1 MELKKYQQEALNSI
15 SVFCENYEKFAG
27 NIDGAFSQ
35 TLIELQRP
43 LEPYLRVK
51 DSDTPYLCVRIPTGG
66 GKTLLAAKS
75 IKPVVNDLY
84 QSENFLII
92 WLAPRDIIVNQ
103 TIEALQNP
111 KHPYRQAIEEDFP
124 NSSINVMSLEDA
136 KRSSF
141 NAKTELTIL
150 VGSAQ
155 AFNVGDNDIRK
166 FYEENSCYH
175 TLLQNTEYADEPSLA
190 NAIKYHQPYI
200 IIDEAHKSRTDLSI
214 ANIID
219 LKPSFILE
227 LTATPHRDHQPK
239 AGLYASNILFSV
251 SASQLKA
258 ENMIKLPIVLET
270 VDNWEKTILDCVERR
285 ERLHKL
291 AIAEEVTNG
300 KYIRPMVLF
309 RAEPNKGSDPIT
321 YDKIKQYLLKIGAK
335 ENEIVISTGSIK
347 ELDNLEEKDCK
358 SIVDKNCSV
367 KYIITVDALKE
378 GWDCPFAYILG
389 VVSDLSSATAV
400 EQLLGRILRNPYVEQ
415 KDNEELNY
423 SYAIVSSNKF
433 QDTANSLKDQLVKN
447 GFEKIEADLNIVRDD
462 NTHKEASEIGGLF
475 GIDSLHEERSIE
487 VSDFDIEK
495 VSTKN
500 RDCFNLNTDTNKI
513 TIFKTP
519 TNPVSLKKELKKAI
533 NNQEEYENIE
543 KVIDNI
549 VNHKLQ
555 ISKSEDFSIPKLTIK
570 NEDGV
575 FEVFEETHIK
585 EYINWSEGEFL
596 ENAKLTLDEFSIDN
610 TTKVETIDI
619 DDKTKKIVVN
629 PLKEKLNSFYQHQ
642 LIKTSI
648 TPQDIVKSIMSNYNS
663 QDLSSLS
670 SRSIQKFISYVVHD
684 LVEKQDYTVEDLY
697 IYRLKLKKA
706 INKKINEINQD
717 SLTTGFN
724 TLFDNYDFE
733 VSPNIQFT
741 FNKEIYPASIDP
753 RSGEFKKHYYPNR
766 IHLLGKNEEYEF
778 AKYIDGLD
786 EVETWVRNIERRAD
800 YSFWLQTSKDKF
812 YPDFILKLT
821 NGTILVVE
829 YKGEHLMSSDDT
841 KEKEK
846 VGNVWAS
853 LDDKVDFAM
862 VGKKYKQ
869 VLTEKINQLLK

>member
-1 MELKKYQQEALNSI
+1 VELKKYQQEALNSI
-15 SVFCENYEKFAG
+15 SVFCDNYEKFAG

-35 TLIELQRP
+35 TLMELQRP
-43 LEPYLRVK
+43 VEPYLRVK
-51 DSDTPYLCVRIPTGG
+51 NSDTPYLCVRIPTGG

-75 IKPVVNDLY
+75 IKPIVNDLY

-111 KHPYRQAIEEDFP
+111 KHPYRQVIEEDFP
-124 NSSINVMSLEDA
+124 NSSINIMSLDDA
-136 KRSSF
+136 KRNSF
-141 NAKTELTIL
+141 NAKSELTIL

-155 AFNVGDNDIRK
+155 SFNVGDNDIRK

-175 TLLQNTEYADEPSLA
+175 TLLQNTEYSDEPSLA

-214 ANIID
+214 SNIID

-227 LTATPHRDHQPK
+227 LTATPQREHQPN
-239 AGLYASNILFSV
+239 AGIYASNILFSV

-285 ERLHKL
+285 DELHKL
-291 AIAEEVTNG
+291 AISDELSSG

-309 RAEPNKGSDPIT
+309 RAEPNRGSDPIT

-335 ENEIVISTGSIK
+335 ENEIVVSTGNIK
-347 ELDNLEEKDCK
+347 ELDNLEEKGCK
-358 SIVDKNCSV
+358 SIEDKNCSV

-400 EQLLGRILRNPYVEQ
+400 EQLLGRILRNPYVEK

-423 SYAIVSSNKF
+423 SYAIVSSSKF
-433 QDTANSLKDQLVKN
+433 QDTANALKDQLVKN

-462 NTHKEASEIGGLF
+462 NTNTEASEIGGLF
-475 GIDSLHEERSIE
+475 SIDSLHEERSVE
-487 VSDFDIEK
+487 VSKFDIEK

-500 RDCFNLNTDTNKI
+500 RDCFNLNTDKNKI

-519 TNPVSLKKELKKAI
+519 NNPVSLKKELEKAI
-533 NNQEEYENIE
+533 ENKEEYENIE

-555 ISKSEDFSIPKLTIK
+555 ISKTEDFSIPKLTIK
-570 NEDGV
+570 NEDGI

-585 EYINWSEGEFL
+585 EYINWSENEFL
-596 ENAKLTLDEFSIDN
+596 ENAKLTLDEFSIEQIK
-610 TTKVETIDI
+610 KVETIDI
-619 DDKTKKIVVN
+619 DDNTKKIVVN
-629 PLKEKLNSFYQHQ
+629 PLKDKLNTFYQHQ

-648 TPQDIVKSIMSNYNS
+648 SPKDIIKSIMSNYNS
-663 QDLSSLS
+663 QDLASLPS
-670 SRSIQKFISYVVHD
+670 KSIQKFIAYVVYD
-684 LVEKQDYTVEDLY
+684 LVDKQNYTVEDLY
-697 IYRLKLKKA
+697 VYRLKLKKA
-706 INKKINEINQD
+706 ISKKINEINQ
-717 SLTTGFN
+717 N
-724 TLFDNYDFE
+724 TLTKDNYDFE

-753 RSGEFKKHYYPNR
+753 RSHEFTKHYYPNR
-766 IHLLGKNEEYEF
+766 VHLLGKNEEYEF
-778 AKYIDGLD
+778 AKYIDRLE
-786 EVETWVRNIERRAD
+786 EVDTWVRNIERRAD

-812 YPDFILKLT
+812 YPDFILKLK

-829 YKGEHLMSSDDT
+829 YKGEHLITSKDT
-841 KEKEK
+841 EEKEK

-853 LDDKVDFAM
+853 LHDKVDFAM

-869 VLTEKINQLLK
+869 VLTEKIDKLCM